1 MSTNSDLGNRYRIIF
16 VDDVSYTT
24 AYSVYERVNG
34 GDNKVIFLTDDEC
47 DGKKYRNLYY
57 RGLSISNINDL
68 SYNTVCTDDGHQ
80 LFLSIEKK
88 GDGINFGTIK
98 DAYTIQASNISNVY
112 KYNLTTGDE
121 TSVTE
126 EDELY
131 NILLTKDNKFTIETS
146 LTFNKDDNALDS
158 NISDEYCTKAWD
170 WQYSEDGETWSFSSN
185 IISKSFDSFYSER
198 EDGKHI
204 FDIKKA
210 GTTYLRGKPHYD
222 PTLSWDDAISLKVV
236 VENVNDLVSSI
247 TITGIDTKPLIVGHN
262 TGTIQYNIVP
272 SGSTGLVWSSSNTD
286 VATIDQNGIVTPVGP
301 GTTTITLSSEVNGI
315 SDSYDITIYSK
326 TESIEIF
333 GDDKINTNNTSQ
345 YSYSILPTTAW
356 QYDVEW
362 STTTPTILSIDN
374 NGKVTG
380 INDGT
385 GIITA
390 KSIDGASASK
400 SINVVS
406 LSSGIVITDD
416 SGATI
421 SGNSISL
428 KKGETKTLTITVQPN
443 EQNVTFSGYDT
454 DYVEATDIT
463 GTSITLTGKEAGST
477 LITVSTEDGNTTK
490 TYTINVS
497 YQDSTG
503 ITITDSSG
511 NIIGDDITLVLG
523 GESKVFKVSVSPENA
538 EQKVTFNID
547 ETIASKSNEGDLQV
561 TLTAKQLSEGTS
573 LIVTT
578 ADNKEHTYTVKV
590 INSDVEEITLNPE
603 NYEIEW
609 SLNNEHEY
617 EFTAYIKPG
626 TAAQKVDKWTYTGFI
641 DTNNIRIDDTNL
653 RIYFKQS
660 SEPADSETMTAYIT
674 ATSGGQSVT
683 GTVTTKNCPIGIN
696 KNYSQVSVSG
706 EPSITI
712 GEASSEYKAT
722 IGTPL
727 FTPKTYKW
735 TFNGQELESTTS
747 TCTIP
752 AQETAGNQLVLSCTI
767 TDYYGQE
774 ITGSKYINVI
784 NAETLQLS
792 LDEIGSNTLTLNSY
806 IGTWDISMDA
816 IDHTTLTTYLNT
828 IFGS

>member
-24 AYSVYERVNG
+24 AYSVYEKVNG

-88 GDGINFGTIK
+88 SDGINFGTIK

-146 LTFNKDDNALDS
+146 LTFNKDDNALDT

-262 TGTIQYNIVP
+262 TGTIQYHIVP

-326 TESIEIF
+326 TESIEIS

-380 INDGT
+380 ITDGT
-385 GIITA
+385 GTITA

-406 LSSGIVITDD
+406 LSNGIVITDD
-416 SGATI
+416 SGNTI
-421 SGNSISL
+421 TGNNISL
-428 KKGETKTLTITVQPN
+428 KKGETKTLSITVQPN

-477 LITVSTEDGNTTK
+477 SITVSTEDGNTTK
-490 TYTINVS
+490 TYTINIS

-523 GESKVFKVSVSPENA
+523 GESKVFKVNVLPENA

-547 ETIASKSNEGDLQV
+547 ENIASKSNEGDLQV

-578 ADNKEHTYTVKV
+578 ADNKEHTYIVKV
-590 INSDVEEITLNPE
+590 INSDVEEITLSPE

-617 EFTAYIKPG
+617 EFTAYIKPD
-626 TAAQKVDKWTYTGFI
+626 TAAQKVNKWSYIGFI
-641 DTNNIRIDDTNL
+641 DTDNIRIDDTNL

-674 ATSGGQSVT
+674 ATSGSQTAT
-683 GTVTTKNCPIGIN
+683 GTVITKNCPIGIN

-706 EPSITI
+706 ELSITV
-712 GEASSEYKAT
+712 GEASGEYKAT

-735 TFNGQELESTTS
+735 TFNGQELESTSS

-752 AQETAGNQLVLSCTI
+752 AQETTGNQLVLSCTI

-784 NAETLQLS
+784 NTETLQLS

-816 IDHTTLTTYLNT
+816 IDHTTLTSYLNT